1 MVYKMNYIKRYNEW
15 LNSSYIDEMDKKELI
30 DIKDDYKEIEDR
42 FYKDLEFGTGGLR
55 GVIGTGTNR
64 INIYN
69 IRKTTQGLADYLIS
83 SDKDSLKKGV
93 AIAYDSR
100 HFSDVFAKEASLVL
114 AGNGIKAYLF
124 ESLRTTPELSFAVRY
139 LNCSAGIVITA
150 SHNPSK
156 YNGYKVYGSDG
167 GQVTLEFAKG
177 IMESITKVDDWDR
190 IKRLDEYEASEK
202 NLLNIIGKEVDEV
215 YIENVLSLSKRK
227 NTSDIKVVYTPL
239 HGTGLMPIESCLD
252 KLGYDIHL
260 VESQTTPD
268 GDFPTIESPNPE
280 EHDAFIEAIKVAKS
294 ISADIILGTDPDC
307 DRVGVVVKN
316 YEEEYQVLTGN
327 QVGALLVKYVLSS
340 RENITDRD
348 AVIKTIVTSDLGA
361 NIADSFG
368 ATVFNTLTGFKFI
381 GEKIKEFED
390 DNSYNFLL
398 GYEESYG
405 YLAGTFV
412 RDKDA
417 VIASMLIVEMAAHY
431 KKLNKTLFDGINDIY
446 EEYGY
451 YLDSLESFVFNG
463 IEGQR
468 KMKNTM
474 KDARD
479 IDKLIEI
486 YPNIKYIEDYK
497 KQERYFVNSHETEQI
512 SLPKSDVVK
521 IVLSDESWIA
531 IRPSGTEPK
540 IKIYYSS
547 VGKSKNGAMDI
558 MTRLKLSIKEL
569 L

>member
-1 MVYKMNYIKRYNEW
+1 MNYIKRYNEW

>member
-1 MVYKMNYIKRYNEW
+1 MNYINRYNEW

-83 SDKDSLKKGV
+83 SDKDSFKKGV

-124 ESLRTTPELSFAVRY
+124 ESLRTTPELSFAVRH

-177 IMESITKVDDWDR
+177 IMESITKVDDWDK
-190 IKRLDEYEASEK
+190 IKRLDEYEAREK
-202 NLLNIIGKEVDEV
+202 NLLKIIGKEVDEV
-215 YIENVLSLSKRK
+215 YIENVLSLSKGE
-227 NTSDIKVVYTPL
+227 NISDIKVVYTPL
-239 HGTGLMPIESCLD
+239 HGTGLMPIESCLG

-268 GDFPTIESPNPE
+268 GDFPTVKSPNPE
-280 EHDAFIEAIKVAKS
+280 EHDAFVEAIKVAKS
-294 ISADIILGTDPDC
+294 INADIILGTDPDC

-316 YEEEYQVLTGN
+316 YEDEYQVLTGN
-327 QVGALLVKYVLSS
+327 QVGALLVEYVLSS

-348 AVIKTIVTSDLGA
+348 AVIKTIVTSDLGT
-361 NIADSFG
+361 NIANSYG
-368 ATVFNTLTGFKFI
+368 ASVFNTLTGFKFI

-390 DNSYNFLL
+390 NNSYDFLL

-417 VIASMLIVEMAAHY
+417 VIASMLIVEMADHY
-431 KKLNKTLFDGINDIY
+431 KKMNKTLFDGINDIY
-446 EEYGY
+446 KEYGY

-463 IEGQR
+463 IEGQQ

-479 IDKLIEI
+479 VDKLIEH
-486 YPNIKYIEDYK
+486 YSNIKFIEDYK
-497 KQERYFVNSHETEQI
+497 KQERYFVNSRETEQI

-547 VGKSKNGAMDI
+547 VGKSKDEAMDI
-558 MTRLKLSIKEL
+558 MKKLKQSIKEL

>member
-1 MVYKMNYIKRYNEW
+1 MNYIKIYNEW
-15 LNSSYIDEMDKKELI
+15 LNSSYIDVMDKKELI
-30 DIKDDYKEIEDR
+30 DIKDNYKEIEDR

-55 GVIGTGTNR
+55 GVVGTGTNR

-83 SDKDSLKKGV
+83 SDKDSFKKGV
-93 AIAYDSR
+93 AIAYDSS

-124 ESLRTTPELSFAVRY
+124 ESLRTTPELSFAVRH
-139 LNCSAGIVITA
+139 LNCSAGIVVTA

-156 YNGYKVYGSDG
+156 YNGYKIYGSDG
-167 GQVTLEFAKG
+167 GQVTLEFANG
-177 IMESITKVDDWDR
+177 IMESITKVDDWVK

-215 YIENVLSLSKRK
+215 YIENVLSLSKRE

-239 HGTGLMPIESCLD
+239 HGTGLMPIKSCLD

-260 VESQTTPD
+260 VESQATPD
-268 GDFPTIESPNPE
+268 GDFPTVESPNPE

-361 NIADSFG
+361 NIADTYG
-368 ATVFNTLTGFKFI
+368 ASVFNTLTGFKFI

-390 DNSYNFLL
+390 DNSYNFL
-398 GYEESYG
+398 
-405 YLAGTFV
+405 
-412 RDKDA
+412 
-417 VIASMLIVEMAAHY
+417 
-431 KKLNKTLFDGINDIY
+431 
-446 EEYGY
+446 
-451 YLDSLESFVFNG
+451 
-463 IEGQR
+463 
-468 KMKNTM
+468 
-474 KDARD
+474 
-479 IDKLIEI
+479 
-486 YPNIKYIEDYK
+486 
-497 KQERYFVNSHETEQI
+497 
-512 SLPKSDVVK
+512 
-521 IVLSDESWIA
+521 
-531 IRPSGTEPK
+531 
-540 IKIYYSS
+540 
-547 VGKSKNGAMDI
+547 
-558 MTRLKLSIKEL
+558 
-569 L
+569 

>member
-1 MVYKMNYIKRYNEW
+1 MNYIKRYNEW

-83 SDKDSLKKGV
+83 SDKDSFKKGV
-93 AIAYDSR
+93 VIAYDSR

-114 AGNGIKAYLF
+114 AGNGIKTYLF
-124 ESLRTTPELSFAVRY
+124 ESLRTTPELSFAVRH
-139 LNCSAGIVITA
+139 LNCSAGIVVTA

-156 YNGYKVYGSDG
+156 YNGYKVYGFDG

-215 YIENVLSLSKRK
+215 YIENVLSLSKGD
-227 NTSDIKVVYTPL
+227 NTSDVKVVYTPL
-239 HGTGLMPIESCLD
+239 HGTGLMPIKSCLD

-268 GDFPTIESPNPE
+268 GDFPTVKSPNPE
-280 EHDAFIEAIKVAKS
+280 EHNAFIEAIKVAKS
-294 ISADIILGTDPDC
+294 INADIILGTDPDC

-340 RENITDRD
+340 KENITDRD
-348 AVIKTIVTSDLGA
+348 VVIKTIVTSDLGA
-361 NIADSFG
+361 IIADSYG
-368 ATVFNTLTGFKFI
+368 ASVFNTLTGFKFI

-547 VGKSKNGAMDI
+547 VGKSKNEAMDI